1 MAVSFSWPFTDVMT
15 QTATNDHPTTLVLGA
30 AGKTGSR
37 VAQRL
42 TALGCPVRAGS
53 RTGSP
58 PFDWADRTSWGPALA
73 GVGAVYLCYQPDL
86 GIPGAADVVGAFV
99 DQAVAARADR
109 IVLLSGRGEPE
120 AQAAEDRLRA
130 SGADWTIVRCAFFSQ
145 NFTETWREPVR
156 QGVLAVPAGDNAEPF
171 LDVEDVAEVA
181 SAALTD
187 HRHIGQVHELTG
199 PRLITFQEAAAE
211 LSAAIGREVRYL
223 PVSRDEFAAGLAT
236 AGLPA
241 EQAGPLATLI
251 TEFLDGRN
259 SSLTDGVQR
268 ALGRRPREFT
278 DFVRAAAASGVW
290 DLS

>member
-1 MAVSFSWPFTDVMT
+1 MT
-15 QTATNDHPTTLVLGA
+15 QTATTDHRTTLVLGA
-30 AGKTGSR
+30 TGKTGSR
-37 VAQRL
+37 VARRL
-42 TALGCPVRAGS
+42 TELGYPVRAGS
-53 RTGSP
+53 RSGSP

-99 DQAVAARADR
+99 YRAAAARVGR

-145 NFTETWREPVR
+145 NFAETWREPVR
-156 QGVLAVPAGDNAEPF
+156 QGALAVPAGDTAEPF
-171 LDVEDVAEVA
+171 LDVADVADVA

-187 HRHIGQVHELTG
+187 DRHIGQVYELTG
-199 PRLITFQEAAAE
+199 PRLITFHEAAAE

-259 SSLTDGVQR
+259 SWLSDGVQR
-268 ALGRRPREFT
+268 ALGRHPREFT
-278 DFVRAAAASGVW
+278 DFVSAAAASGVW
-290 DLS
+290 DPS